1 MINRTSIRTAL
12 LLFFAAFLL
21 QGCVVWEFV
30 EVRWQNA
37 TGYFNTYYNAQR
49 TFDQAVAEI
58 EQRKTERASDPNA
71 LPGGPPMDIPE
82 DIPEEERRQLQQDMM
97 MMHSSVP
104 SSALVLFDKVIAK
117 CSRILINYPKSK
129 WVDNAL
135 MLIGKS
141 YYYKNE
147 PLRAERKF
155 QELLDR
161 YPESNLVP
169 EAILWLGKSYVR
181 LDRYELAE
189 EMLQRAIKEAVEEG
203 EADVASMAYF
213 ELGNM
218 YIITGDRE
226 EAVRRYEQAADFAAD
241 RDQRLE
247 VQLAL
252 AREYERIG
260 EKEKAAS
267 AYRDIF
273 KLDPS
278 TELAFIAELNYAK
291 LSRENKNLDEASNT
305 LINMLEN
312 PLYLDYDSKIQLEI
326 AHLYYAYHKRYKGVD
341 DSLARDAFQAA
352 MEQYTYVDTTFT
364 GVPEASDAFYAKAR
378 IYEKDLG
385 DYDNAFEN
393 YEKAKLAF
401 PGAESAQLSKRK
413 AKIFGDYR
421 KLRNQISMKDTTLF
435 FVLNPDSLRVRDSLQ
450 AITDSLER
458 EKKEEEGLSD
468 PNLSEEERMAERFR
482 RRRPHGRN
490 TGRINPWAREL
501 EKQQEAMMAG
511 IKNTQQA
518 LTIAGPEYRRI
529 DLESTDP
536 DSLRTVIAELYMEMG
551 WQMFDQIENVDSA
564 RFYYQKAL
572 NNQLA
577 DTLRPQALYTMAAIE
592 RKAGLEEE
600 ATTYENRLLNQFP
613 MSGYAKSIMQARG
626 IPLPKDSTAL
636 ALEAYERAAEELE
649 RGSRQR
655 GIEMMQQVMQDY
667 PNTEQ
672 ALRAQLAIAMLYE
685 ENRGE
690 EALAMYRAMVEEH
703 PESPYSKRGKEIL
716 DAIENAKKRVEQEKQ
731 RKAQEEAQRAKAEE
745 ERKKREQR
753 LRNPLLDEELKVLR
767 DSART
772 EEEEKDPTLDEDFP
786 LRLPGSEKE
795 ETPSEENDT
804 PKSGDQGGTPNAGD
818 APNTGGGDTPKPGQ
832 TPDALKPNTVPG
844 GDTLR
849 NLTPPKPLERK

>member
-1 MINRTSIRTAL
+1 VIHRTSIRTAL

-49 TFDQAVAEI
+49 TFDQAVEEI
-58 EQRKTERASDPNA
+58 EQRKNERAGDLNTLA
-71 LPGGPPMDIPE
+71 GGPEMDMPE
-82 DIPEEERRQLQQDMM
+82 NMPEEERRRLQQDMM

-104 SSALVLFDKVIAK
+104 SSALVLFDKVIEK

-129 WVDNAL
+129 WVDNSL
-135 MLIGKS
+135 LLIGKS
-141 YYYKNE
+141 YFYKNE

-169 EAILWLGKSYVR
+169 EAILWLGKSYVSLER
-181 LDRYELAE
+181 FELAE
-189 EMLQRAIKEAVEEG
+189 QMLQRAIEEGVEEG
-203 EADVASMAYF
+203 EADVVSMAYF

-226 EAVRRYEQAADFAAD
+226 EAVRRFEQAADYAAD
-241 RDQRLE
+241 RDQRLD
-247 VQLAL
+247 VQLTL

-260 EKEKAAS
+260 EKEKAAK

-273 KLDPS
+273 QLDPT

-291 LSRENKNLDEASNT
+291 LSRENKHLDEASNT

-326 AHLYYAYHKRYKGVD
+326 ANLYYAYHKRYQGVD

-352 MEQYTYVDTTFT
+352 MEQYTYVDTTFS
-364 GVPEASDAFYAKAR
+364 GVPETADAYFAKGR

-385 DYDNAFEN
+385 DYDNAFDN
-393 YEKAKLAF
+393 YDKAKLAF
-401 PGAESAQLSKRK
+401 PGAESAQLAKRK
-413 AKIFGDYR
+413 SKIFGDYR

-435 FVLNPDSLRVRDSLQ
+435 FVLNPDSLRIRDSLQ

-458 EKKEEEGLSD
+458 EKKAEEGLSD
-468 PNLSEEERMAERFR
+468 PNMSEEERMAERFR

-490 TGRINPWAREL
+490 TGRINPWEREL

-518 LTIAGPEYRRI
+518 MALAGPEYRRI

-564 RFYYQKAL
+564 RYYYQKAL
-572 NNQLA
+572 DSQLA
-577 DTLRPQALYTMAAIE
+577 DSLRPQALYTMAAIE

-600 ATTYENRLLNQFP
+600 ATIYENRLLNQFP
-613 MSGYAKSIMQARG
+613 ASGYAKSIMQVRG

-636 ALEAYERAAEELE
+636 ALEAYDRAAEELE
-649 RGSRQR
+649 RGSRER
-655 GIEMMQQVMQDY
+655 GIEMMRQVMKDY

-690 EALAMYRAMVEEH
+690 EALAMYREMVKEH

-716 DAIENAKKRVEQEKQ
+716 DAIENAKKRTEMEKQ

-745 ERKKREQR
+745 ERRKREQR

-772 EEEEKDPTLDEDFP
+772 EEEEKDPTLDKDFP
-786 LRLPGSEKE
+786 LRLPGSETE
-795 ETPSEENDT
+795 ETPEEKNDT
-804 PKSGDQGGTPNAGD
+804 PQSGDAGTPPP
-818 APNTGGGDTPKPGQ
+818 APNPGQ